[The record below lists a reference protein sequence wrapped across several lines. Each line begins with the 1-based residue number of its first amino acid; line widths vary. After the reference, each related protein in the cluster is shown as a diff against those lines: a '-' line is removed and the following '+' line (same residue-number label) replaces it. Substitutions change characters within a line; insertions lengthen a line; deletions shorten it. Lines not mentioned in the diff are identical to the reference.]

1 MACRPTDLVA
11 SGFRVPKSVSRM
23 FQLNRAYRL
32 PGSGNRV
39 LMVGERCGPAR
50 APWPFV
56 CRRASRFPFMVQ
68 LRGATAD
75 LQVRPVGTETPFRFF
90 VFMQPLM
97 LRSLLGRSVFF
108 PHLHLM
114 RKTRCL
120 GCSFGLSSCRGQ

>member
-75 LQVRPVGTETPFRFF
+75 LQVRPVGTETPFRF
-90 VFMQPLM
+90 L
-97 LRSLLGRSVFF
+97 SLCNR
-108 PHLHLM
+108 
-114 RKTRCL
+114 
-120 GCSFGLSSCRGQ
+120 SCRKACWDVVSFSHTCI

>member
-23 FQLNRAYRL
+23 FQLNR
-32 PGSGNRV
+32 V

-50 APWPFV
+50 APGPFV

-68 LRGATAD
+68 LRGTTAD

>member
-23 FQLNRAYRL
+23 FQLNR
-32 PGSGNRV
+32 V

-50 APWPFV
+50 APGPFV

-75 LQVRPVGTETPFRFF
+75 LQVRPVGTETPFRF
-90 VFMQPLM
+90 LS
-97 LRSLLGRSVFF
+97 LCNRSCRKACWDVVFF
-108 PHLHLM
+108 SH
-114 RKTRCL
+114 TCI
-120 GCSFGLSSCRGQ
+120 